1 MIDRKLLMRWDQR
14 IWYIWTT
21 SKPWNH
27 WLIQLI
33 MRLWKLNSSLVVT
46 YAMLSRIC
54 FFLRWSDHNVW
65 LSDYTEW
72 LMNGE
77 FSSKNRHQSYI
88 LSPTMRHIVRISLSG
103 TVFAMGTRVHSIPLF
118 YIMPHSQQLIDIMRI
133 LSAHFILPLKNSSI
147 LRMNYIILSCA
158 RSIESHILKL

>member
-77 FSSKNRHQSYI
+77 FSSKNRHQSSI
-88 LSPTMRHIVRISLSG
+88 LSPTMRHIVRISLWHCICHGDTCPLNSAFLHHA
-103 TVFAMGTRVHSIPLF
+103 TFTAINWYYAYFVCSFHSTT
-118 YIMPHSQQLIDIMRI
+118 
-133 LSAHFILPLKNSSI
+133 
-147 LRMNYIILSCA
+147 
-158 RSIESHILKL
+158 